1 MSTTI
6 AILKFDPLTLELP
19 NVPMIEDEVVIQ
31 LPPVHLTI
39 LDLSMGGAIDGHPHI
54 GTDAPLINVTIKLTA
69 PLALGTVI
77 DMIVGGLDLW
87 RDAWQAGQDAVK
99 GKALL

>member
-19 NVPMIEDEVVIQ
+19 AVPMIEDEVVIQ

-39 LDLSMGGAIDGHPHI
+39 LDLSMGGIIDGHPHI
-54 GTDAPLINVTIKLTA
+54 GANVPLINVTIKLTV
-69 PLALGTVI
+69 PLRLGEVV
-77 DMIVGGLDLW
+77 DMIVGKLDLW
-87 RDAWQAGQDAVK
+87 REAWQAGQNAVRN
-99 GKALL
+99 KALL

>member
-39 LDLSMGGAIDGHPHI
+39 YDLSMGGIIDGHPHI
-54 GTDAPLINVTIKLTA
+54 GTDVPLVNVTIKLTA
-69 PLALGTVI
+69 PLALGTVV